1 VRRPHGYIALLA
13 ATGALLVTGCGGS
26 NDTTTKST
34 SSAAS
39 NTGYSEGQTTSS
51 AATTPTTGS
60 SATTTAGSG
69 VVITAKHDKLG
80 TILAA
85 GPKKLTV
92 YLFEGDKGQG
102 SSCTGA
108 CAQVWPPVTT
118 GGAPT
123 TSGSAMAG
131 ELGTITRSDG
141 TTQVTYKGHPLY
153 FYAHDKDD
161 GDAYGEG
168 INGFGA
174 SWYVIKPSGAKVD
187 DS

>member
-1 VRRPHGYIALLA
+1 MRRPHAYTATLT
-13 ATGALLVTGCGGS
+13 ATGTLLVAGCGNS
-26 NDTTTKST
+26 NSTTTGS
-34 SSAAS
+34 SSAANS
-39 NTGYSEGQTTSS
+39 GNYSEGQTTSS
-51 AATTPTTGS
+51 AAAATAGS
-60 SATTTAGSG
+60 SATTSGAGG
-69 VVITAKHDKLG
+69 VVITAKHSKLG

-131 ELGTITRSDG
+131 ELGTIARTDG

-153 FYAHDKDD
+153 FYARDKDD

-174 SWYVIKPSGAKVD
+174 SWYVIEPSGAKVD
-187 DS
+187 NS